1 MEAEV
6 PRLSSSRGAQVA
18 DRARARADLARAR
31 DRLTAADIAPLAKT
45 AVEAMRQGADTMRQG
60 ADTMRQGADEL
71 AAWAGPQVRK
81 TRSWAAPQL
90 ERTGVLVQ
98 ERLAPQVSDALTRA
112 ARKLDPEPS
121 PQHRG
126 LRRLLALGLAAAGAA
141 VALLV
146 VRRKNGLAAS
156 EPDEDGAD
164 EPGSSMGAAQDTTA
178 ASRPRTARS
187 TRTATPAAHP
197 DLTGQHTLT

>member
-1 MEAEV
+1 M

-18 DRARARADLARAR
+18 DRARAQARQ
-31 DRLTAADIAPLAKT
+31 TAADIAPLAKSAGE
-45 AVEAMRQGADTMRQG
+45 AVRH
-60 ADTMRQGADEL
+60 GADEV

-178 ASRPRTARS
+178 ASPAEDSKVDANGHARS
-187 TRTATPAAHP
+187 TP
-197 DLTGQHTLT
+197 

>member
-1 MEAEV
+1 V
-6 PRLSSSRGAQVA
+6 PRLSSSRGAQVT
-18 DRARARADLARAR
+18 DRARAQARQ
-31 DRLTAADIAPLAKT
+31 TAADIAPLAKSAGV
-45 AVEAMRQGADTMRQG
+45 AVRH
-60 ADTMRQGADEL
+60 GADEV

-98 ERLAPQVSDALTRA
+98 ERLAPQVSDALTKA

-146 VRRKNGLAAS
+146 IRRKNGLAAS

-164 EPGSSMGAAQDTTA
+164 EPGRSAGAAQDTTSA
-178 ASRPRTARS
+178 ASPAEDSKVDANGHARS
-187 TRTATPAAHP
+187 TP
-197 DLTGQHTLT
+197 

>member
-1 MEAEV
+1 V

-31 DRLTAADIAPLAKT
+31 ARLTAADIAPLAKT

-98 ERLAPQVSDALTRA
+98 EKLAPQVSEALTKA
-112 ARKLDPEPS
+112 ARKLDPEP
-121 PQHRG
+121 PKRAWG

-141 VALLV
+141 VAV
-146 VRRKNGLAAS
+146 MVIRKKTGSAVSQPA
-156 EPDEDGAD
+156 EGGAD
-164 EPGSSMGAAQDTTA
+164 EPGSSTGAAEDTTSD
-178 ASRPRTARS
+178 ASPAEDSRVDANGHARS
-187 TRTATPAAHP
+187 TP
-197 DLTGQHTLT
+197 